1 MQHFNTTPLGEMQLF
16 RTGEVFREKKKKK
29 KKQKKKKKKKRSRKL
44 LAVIRMLERQC

>member
-29 KKQKKKKKKKRSRKL
+29 KKKKKRSRKL